1 MPATEQALRL
11 EQMYG
16 TQLGEL
22 WRRIV
27 AIVQAQ
33 YAQIDPDRLADSFR
47 AFIPQ
52 AAEVIALG
60 QQQAQALA
68 AAFIA
73 QYVETETG
81 RAFRSAPT
89 SSDVPGTTRD
99 GVDIRT
105 ALSGSIAAVWFSL
118 QTGMDVTQS
127 LERGRHIVS
136 RTTGLTVSDAAEREQ
151 VHQAEQAPAVRLT
164 GTLRSV
170 PIGPAPSNQ
179 SLLKGWTW
187 VTVGRTCAACLS
199 QQDGS
204 VRPWTQRGRRHPG
217 CDCVRSPAIVG
228 VPDTIRRQTGAEIFD
243 AMTPDE
249 QAGVFASAG
258 DEKAQAVRSG
268 QATLADFTHRDTV
281 AAGSIV
287 TEQALE
293 AVDV

>member
-16 TQLGEL
+16 TQLGDL

-33 YAQIDPDRLADSFR
+33 YAQIDPERLAESFR

-89 SSDVPGTTRD
+89 SNEIPGTTRD
-99 GVDIRT
+99 GADIRT

-118 QTGMDVTQS
+118 QTGMDITLA

-151 VHQAEQAPAVRLT
+151 THQAEQAPAVRLT
-164 GTLRSV
+164 GTVRSV

-187 VTVGRTCAACLS
+187 VTVGHTCAACLS

-204 VRPWTQRGRRHPG
+204 VRRWDQRGRRHPG
-217 CDCVRSPAIVG
+217 CDCVRSPVVVG
-228 VPDTIRRQTGAEIFD
+228 VPDAVKRPTGQDIFD
-243 AMTPDE
+243 SMTPE
-249 QAGVFASAG
+249 QQAAVFASAG
-258 DEKAQAVRSG
+258 DEKAKAIRSG
-268 QATLADFTHRDTV
+268 DATLADFTHRDTV
-281 AAGSIV
+281 AAGPII
-287 TEQALE
+287 TEQSLE
-293 AVDV
+293 AVDA